1 MFSYIHSLCWKIK
14 KKLQYLYAEF
24 SCIFGVYMCI
34 LVHVYQGLIR
44 LLWQYTVRLQFTV
57 QYSVTTTKE
66 MYVCASVSIDKRID
80 TNSDITHAHITSDF
94 MWKMVKFM
102 RSQRFFV
109 KQSTEVEKPSK
120 SL

>member
-1 MFSYIHSLCWKIK
+1 
-14 KKLQYLYAEF
+14 
-24 SCIFGVYMCI
+24 
-34 LVHVYQGLIR
+34 
-44 LLWQYTVRLQFTV
+44 
-57 QYSVTTTKE
+57 

-120 SL
+120 TNAVKSTDSKEIYYRRV

>member
-1 MFSYIHSLCWKIK
+1 MFGIYILLCIK
-14 KKLQYLYAEF
+14 DWNISNYSTRQYVYSLQY
-24 SCIFGVYMCI
+24 S
-34 LVHVYQGLIR
+34 
-44 LLWQYTVRLQFTV
+44 TVRLQFTV

-80 TNSDITHAHITSDF
+80 TNSDITHAHFTLDF

>member
-1 MFSYIHSLCWKIK
+1 MPNSVAFLAYICVYS
-14 KKLQYLYAEF
+14 
-24 SCIFGVYMCI
+24 YMCI
-34 LVHVYQGLIR
+34 KGWYVSYDS
-44 LLWQYTVRLQFTV
+44 TVRLQFTV